1 MLDLSTHEVETAEMI
16 VERAERALPY
26 IDKERVVLAPD
37 CGLKYLPRDVS
48 RGKLDAMVAGAR
60 ILRERHG

>member
-1 MLDLSTHEVETAEMI
+1 MVFLSTHDVETPEMI

-37 CGLKYLPRDVS
+37 CGLKYLSRDVS